1 MTVLAGIP
9 EVPTP
14 TLQDDAAEVE
24 LFGRIVAAVR
34 ALETSED
41 VRQVIASPAH
51 GVIVVM
57 DHAYNH
63 VALRVVA
70 S

>member
-1 MTVLAGIP
+1 MSIAAP
-9 EVPTP
+9 EV
-14 TLQDDAAEVE
+14 TLDAAAAEVD
-24 LFGRIVAAVR
+24 LFDKITGALR

-41 VRQVIASPAH
+41 VRQVIASPAY

-57 DHAYNH
+57 DHDYSH
-63 VALRVVA
+63 VALKVVP